1 MQSSVGVRERIDH
14 VYPSLRPAEQ
24 AVARY
29 VRSHLD
35 EAAGL
40 TVGQLAEIS
49 RVSQPTVIRFARK
62 LGFGGYRELRYVLR
76 HPQEERSVTFDPLEG
91 FDLNPWDNPDD
102 VPGKAMTRAKTLIDE
117 LHSAMDGKALHKATT
132 LLAQSRMIDIYGV
145 ENSMSPALD
154 LCTKLTYLG
163 LQCRFNADAYLQQ
176 IGAGHLTKDDTAIAF
191 SHSGSSAD
199 TVKALKL
206 AKSAGAHTI
215 AVTNN
220 TGTPLANWGRRDA
233 AHRSR
238 RHGDLWQRHLLA
250 RGAQHHRRHAVHERD
265 PQRLRPILHRARP
278 FRPHHRRPRVPR
290 LTAIIRIS
298 ARFHKTAQHTQ
309 GSMKAR
315 VGSRDASPFHPPQT
329 TELRASAV
337 IELIVHSSSPN
348 FPPDRNPA
356 APREPMM
363 ESRREV
369 RP

>member
-40 TVGQLAEIS
+40 TVGQLAEVS

-145 ENSMSPALD
+145 ENSMSALD

-191 SHSGSSAD
+191 YSGSSAD

-220 TGTPLANWGRRDA
+220 TGTPARQLAAAAA
-233 AHRSR
+233 AHRC
-238 RHGDLWQRHLLA
+238 GDGHLSTS
-250 RGAQHHRRHAVHERD
+250 
-265 PQRLRPILHRARP
+265 LRAWR
-278 FRPHHRRPRVPR
+278 
-290 LTAIIRIS
+290 T
-298 ARFHKTAQHTQ
+298 
-309 GSMKAR
+309 
-315 VGSRDASPFHPPQT
+315 ASPST
-329 TELRASAV
+329 CCT
-337 IELIVHSSSPN
+337 
-348 FPPDRNPA
+348 
-356 APREPMM
+356 
-363 ESRREV
+363 
-369 RP
+369 

>member
-1 MQSSVGVRERIDH
+1 VQSSVGVRERIDH

-102 VPGKAMTRAKTLIDE
+102 VPGKAVARAKTLIDE

-132 LLAQSRMIDIYGV
+132 LLARSRMIDIYGV

-220 TGTPLANWGRRDA
+220 TGTPLANWADVTLLTGRGDMAIYGNAIFSRV
-233 AHRSR
+233 AHSITV
-238 RHGDLWQRHLLA
+238 DMLYMS
-250 RGAQHHRRHAVHERD
+250 V
-265 PQRLRPILHRARP
+265 IL
-278 FRPHHRRPRVPR
+278 
-290 LTAIIRIS
+290 S
-298 ARFHKTAQHTQ
+298 DYGRF
-309 GSMKAR
+309 S
-315 VGSRDASPFHPPQT
+315 
-329 TELRASAV
+329 TEL
-337 IELIVHSSSPN
+337 
-348 FPPDRNPA
+348 DRSGRIIA
-356 APREPMM
+356 DREF
-363 ESRREV
+363 RG
-369 RP
+369 

>member
-102 VPGKAMTRAKTLIDE
+102 VPGKAVTR
-117 LHSAMDGKALHKATT
+117 ATT

-220 TGTPLANWGRRDA
+220 TGTPLANWADVTLLTGRGDMAIYGNAIFSRV
-233 AHRSR
+233 AHSITV
-238 RHGDLWQRHLLA
+238 DMLYMS
-250 RGAQHHRRHAVHERD
+250 V
-265 PQRLRPILHRARP
+265 IL
-278 FRPHHRRPRVPR
+278 
-290 LTAIIRIS
+290 S
-298 ARFHKTAQHTQ
+298 DYGRF
-309 GSMKAR
+309 S
-315 VGSRDASPFHPPQT
+315 
-329 TELRASAV
+329 TEL
-337 IELIVHSSSPN
+337 
-348 FPPDRNPA
+348 DRSGRIIA
-356 APREPMM
+356 DREF
-363 ESRREV
+363 RG
-369 RP
+369 

>member
-35 EAAGL
+35 EVAGL
-40 TVGQLAEIS
+40 TVGQLAEVS

-132 LLAQSRMIDIYGV
+132 LPAQSRMIDIYGV

-176 IGAGHLTKDDTAIAF
+176 IGAGHLTKDDMAIAF

-220 TGTPLANWGRRDA
+220 TGTPLANWADVTLLTGRGDMA
-233 AHRSR
+233 IYGNAIFSR
-238 RHGDLWQRHLLA
+238 WR
-250 RGAQHHRRHAVHERD
+250 
-265 PQRLRPILHRARP
+265 
-278 FRPHHRRPRVPR
+278 
-290 LTAIIRIS
+290 T
-298 ARFHKTAQHTQ
+298 
-309 GSMKAR
+309 
-315 VGSRDASPFHPPQT
+315 ASPST
-329 TELRASAV
+329 CYT
-337 IELIVHSSSPN
+337 
-348 FPPDRNPA
+348 
-356 APREPMM
+356 
-363 ESRREV
+363 
-369 RP
+369 

>member
-102 VPGKAMTRAKTLIDE
+102 VPGKAVARAKTLIDE

-206 AKSAGAHTI
+206 AKSAGAHHRCHQQHRHP
-215 AVTNN
+215 A
-220 TGTPLANWGRRDA
+220 GQLGRRDA

-238 RHGDLWQRHLLA
+238 RHGDLRQRHLLA

-298 ARFHKTAQHTQ
+298 ARFHKTAQYTR

-315 VGSRDASPFHPPQT
+315 VP
-329 TELRASAV
+329 
-337 IELIVHSSSPN
+337 
-348 FPPDRNPA
+348 
-356 APREPMM
+356 
-363 ESRREV
+363 
-369 RP
+369 

>member
-1 MQSSVGVRERIDH
+1 M
-14 VYPSLRPAEQ
+14 
-24 AVARY
+24 
-29 VRSHLD
+29 
-35 EAAGL
+35 
-40 TVGQLAEIS
+40 
-49 RVSQPTVIRFARK
+49 
-62 LGFGGYRELRYVLR
+62 
-76 HPQEERSVTFDPLEG
+76 TFDPLEG

-117 LHSAMDGKALHKATT
+117 LPFGHGRQGA
-132 LLAQSRMIDIYGV
+132 AQGDDAAGAIEMIDIYGV

-220 TGTPLANWGRRDA
+220 TGTPLGQLGRRDA

-238 RHGDLWQRHLLA
+238 RHGDLRQRHLLA

-298 ARFHKTAQHTQ
+298 ARFHKTAQYTQ

-315 VGSRDASPFHPPQT
+315 VP
-329 TELRASAV
+329 
-337 IELIVHSSSPN
+337 
-348 FPPDRNPA
+348 
-356 APREPMM
+356 
-363 ESRREV
+363 
-369 RP
+369 

>member
-154 LCTKLTYLG
+154 LCTNLTGVWNLAKR
-163 LQCRFNADAYLQQ
+163 Q
-176 IGAGHLTKDDTAIAF
+176 
-191 SHSGSSAD
+191 SHSHG
-199 TVKALKL
+199 
-206 AKSAGAHTI
+206 
-215 AVTNN
+215 
-220 TGTPLANWGRRDA
+220 
-233 AHRSR
+233 HR
-238 RHGDLWQRHLLA
+238 GVD
-250 RGAQHHRRHAVHERD
+250 
-265 PQRLRPILHRARP
+265 
-278 FRPHHRRPRVPR
+278 
-290 LTAIIRIS
+290 
-298 ARFHKTAQHTQ
+298 
-309 GSMKAR
+309 
-315 VGSRDASPFHPPQT
+315 
-329 TELRASAV
+329 
-337 IELIVHSSSPN
+337 
-348 FPPDRNPA
+348 
-356 APREPMM
+356 
-363 ESRREV
+363 
-369 RP
+369 